1 MVGLQTLDLAI
12 GVRVP
17 ASQPKRSNTYG
28 WLKSGPPV
36 CVPLFDSSGV
46 TMTVRLTFGLV
57 FLACVSGFG
66 LAAGLTHLAI
76 VEAVNAKTTEPF
88 GQLGWGPT
96 KSLKL
101 CNEYRRFYPAG
112 KLLRRA
118 GILAAV
124 SLFFLLVAGTLF
136 GLPLPGIT
144 LLGAVGALELW
155 SVYFRKPSV

>member
-1 MVGLQTLDLAI
+1 
-12 GVRVP
+12 
-17 ASQPKRSNTYG
+17 
-28 WLKSGPPV
+28 
-36 CVPLFDSSGV
+36 
-46 TMTVRLTFGLV
+46 MTVRLTVGFV

-76 VEAVNAKTTEPF
+76 VEAVNAKLSTTESF
-88 GQLGWGPT
+88 GQLGWGPV

-101 CNEYRRFYPAG
+101 SNEYRRFYPAG

-124 SLFFLLVAGTLF
+124 SLFCLLVAGALF
-136 GLPLPGIT
+136 GLPLLGIT
-144 LLGAVGALELW
+144 LVGAVGALSLW